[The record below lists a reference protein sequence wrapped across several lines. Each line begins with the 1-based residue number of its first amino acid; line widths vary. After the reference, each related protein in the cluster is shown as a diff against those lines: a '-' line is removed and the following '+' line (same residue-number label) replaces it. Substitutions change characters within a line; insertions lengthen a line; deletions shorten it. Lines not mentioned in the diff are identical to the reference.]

1 MDKNIE
7 NPYLNSEREVPN
19 VRDFYQIFRNFE
31 ILVLSKNKD
40 KQFSLNEAKEVL
52 EKERGARESTRRVYQ
67 NLASSSSSMDEF
79 LEPFDFSN
87 KILETSVNLANRYGD
102 RIKDISLH
110 RLFLDEFRDLLF
122 KYYKDSGPNLGIDP
136 LANIIAD
143 FQREA
148 FEVRVIPKSQ
158 LSKTELDKVASE
170 ITEKGKEGWKDFT
183 KILWEMK
190 DDLER
195 GTQNKVTS

>member
-7 NPYLNSEREVPN
+7 NSYLNSEREISN

-195 GTQNKVTS
+195 GTQNKVAS

>member
-7 NPYLNSEREVPN
+7 NSYLNSEGEVSN

-67 NLASSSSSMDEF
+67 NLASSPSSMDEF

-143 FQREA
+143 FQRKA
-148 FEVRVIPKSQ
+148 FEVRVVPNNRSPQ
-158 LSKTELDKVASE
+158 LEQERVLSE
-170 ITEKGKEGWKDFT
+170 VVERGRRGWEDFT

-190 DDLER
+190 DDLEG
-195 GTQNKVTS
+195 GTQNGLEA